1 MNYKIV
7 NKNKNNNKYIEFASG
22 LKKLSSEQDVV
33 ECISICMENNV
44 YTIMLHSNVLSED
57 FFNLKTKLAGM
68 ALQKFI
74 NYHVKVAVIIE
85 DEKRL
90 NERFKEMIMEA
101 NKGNDFRTFKNI
113 QDAESWISKLSD
125 GCHQ

>member
-1 MNYKIV
+1 MEYRV
-7 NKNKNNNKYIEFASG
+7 VNKNNNKYIEFSSD

-33 ECISICMENNV
+33 DCISICMENDV
-44 YTIMLHSNVLSED
+44 YTIVLHSNVLSED
-57 FFNLKTKLAGM
+57 FFNLKTRLAGM

-85 DEKRL
+85 EVDKL

-101 NKGNDFRTFKNI
+101 NKGSHFRTFRNI
-113 QDAESWISKLSD
+113 EDAEIWINDSRS
-125 GCHQ
+125 

>member
-7 NKNKNNNKYIEFASG
+7 NKNNNKYIEFASD

-33 ECISICMENNV
+33 DCISICMENNI
-44 YTIMLHSNVLSED
+44 YTIMLHSNALSED
-57 FFNLKTKLAGM
+57 FFNLKTRLAGM

-85 DEKRL
+85 DEKML

-101 NKGNDFRTFKNI
+101 NKGNDFRAFKNI

-125 GCHQ
+125 GCHL